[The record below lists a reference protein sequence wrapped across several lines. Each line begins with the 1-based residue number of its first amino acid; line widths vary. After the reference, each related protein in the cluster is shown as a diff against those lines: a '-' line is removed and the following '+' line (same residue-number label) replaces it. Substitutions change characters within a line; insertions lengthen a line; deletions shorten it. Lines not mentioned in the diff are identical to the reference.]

1 MSSTSSCQQYW
12 PSALIVPLQPD
23 ITQCPPQCQ
32 NGASCQPSSGK
43 CDCRPGWRG
52 IYCDTPCPAGT
63 WGQDCAREC
72 HCTNNGVC
80 DHGKDIVSILDVKEL
95 FLVMTSHYNLCLPL
109 TPLWSLRPP
118 VERKFSILMTEV
130 CSAQCRAS
138 VSVLRASRAS
148 TVRRF
153 ATRTSSVS
161 GAPTPATVILSTAR
175 AVTTSRANVSVARD
189 GEVSELTTTGPAMRG
204 RPNNIFCLQE

>member
-1 MSSTSSCQQYW
+1 MSSASSCQQSP

-80 DHGKDIVSILDVKEL
+80 DHGKHTVSRLQVKEI
-95 FLVMTSHYNLCLPL
+95 FLTSLDLSRLSGEEVFRLND
-109 TPLWSLRPP
+109 WSLP
-118 VERKFSILMTEV
+118 
-130 CSAQCRAS
+130 C
-138 VSVLRASRAS
+138 
-148 TVRRF
+148 
-153 ATRTSSVS
+153 SVS
-161 GAPTPATVILSTAR
+161 GQCVCPAGFKGQHCEKVCEKKKFGIGCAYSCDCDPLHSEGCDHITGKCICR
-175 AVTTSRANVSVARD
+175 P
-189 GEVSELTTTGPAMRG
+189 GWGGELTTAGQSRLL
-204 RPNNIFCLQE
+204 IICVLQE